1 MARRTKEEAAAT
13 RDSILDAAE
22 QLFVE
27 QGVSRTTLQHI
38 ATAAGV
44 TRGAIYWHF
53 DDKAA
58 LFSAMMDRATLP
70 LEAEL
75 QLLDQS
81 ESVDPLADLRDYV
94 LAVLRRTVEDPGAR
108 RVFEIA
114 TLKVEFVD
122 EMDAV
127 RVRRQRSLSN
137 WMARAERRIRLA
149 ADQGLIKRNV
159 DPRTLALAMWTMIDG
174 LIRSWMFDPKSFD
187 LLQLGQCV
195 IDPYIEGLRAGKS
208 AAPARSDADPV
219 THVR

>member
-22 QLFVE
+22 KLFVE

-38 ATAAGV
+38 ASAAGV

-53 DDKAA
+53 DDKGA
-58 LFSAMMDRATLP
+58 LFNAMMERATLP

-75 QLLDQS
+75 QVLDEAAS
-81 ESVDPLADLRDYV
+81 GDPLSDLREYM
-94 LAVLRRTVEDPGAR
+94 LAVLRRTVEDPVAR

-127 RVRRQRSLSN
+127 RCRRRHNLGQ
-137 WMARAERRIRLA
+137 WMARAERQVKLA
-149 ADQGLIKRNV
+149 ADQGLIGKNV
-159 DPRTLALAMWTMIDG
+159 DPARIALALWTMIDG
-174 LIRSWMFDPKSFD
+174 MIRNWMFAPQSFD
-187 LLQLGQCV
+187 LLQLGKCV
-195 IDPYIEGLRAGKS
+195 IDPYMEGLRAGR
-208 AAPARSDADPV
+208 A
-219 THVR
+219 

>member
-13 RDSILDAAE
+13 RDNILDAAE

-53 DDKAA
+53 DDKGA
-58 LFSAMMDRATLP
+58 LFTAMMDRATLP

-75 QLLDQS
+75 QMLDQS
-81 ESVDPLADLRDYV
+81 ESADPLADLRDYV
-94 LAVLRRTVEDPGAR
+94 LAVLRRTVDDPGAR

-122 EMDAV
+122 ELHAV
-127 RVRRQRSLSN
+127 RLRRQQSLNN

-149 ADQGLIKRNV
+149 AEKGLIKPCAE
-159 DPRTLALAMWTMIDG
+159 PRTLALAMWTMIDG
-174 LIRSWMFDPKSFD
+174 LIRSWMFDPQSFD
-187 LLQLGQCV
+187 LLHLGRCV
-195 IDPYIEGLRAGKS
+195 IDPYIEGLRAGTRR
-208 AAPARSDADPV
+208 PLEV
-219 THVR
+219 TQGR

>member
-22 QLFVE
+22 KLFVE

-38 ATAAGV
+38 ASAAGV

-53 DDKAA
+53 DDKGA
-58 LFSAMMDRATLP
+58 LFNAMMERATLP

-75 QLLDQS
+75 QVLDES
-81 ESVDPLADLRDYV
+81 ESSDPLSDLRDYM
-94 LAVLRRTVEDPGAR
+94 LAVLRRTVEDPVAR

-127 RVRRQRSLSN
+127 RVRRQVSMSD

-149 ADQGLIKRNV
+149 GDRGLMACKV
-159 DPRTLALAMWTMIDG
+159 EPRMVALAMWTMIDG
-174 LIRSWMFDPKSFD
+174 LIRNWMFDPNSFD
-187 LLQLGQCV
+187 LLELGRCV
-195 IDPYIEGLRAGKS
+195 IDPYMDGLRAGRS
-208 AAPARSDADPV
+208 A
-219 THVR
+219 

>member
-22 QLFVE
+22 KLFVE

-38 ATAAGV
+38 ASAAGV

-53 DDKAA
+53 DDKGA
-58 LFSAMMDRATLP
+58 LFNAMMERATLP

-75 QLLDQS
+75 QVLDRE
-81 ESVDPLADLRDYV
+81 ESSDPLADLRSYV
-94 LAVLRRTVEDPGAR
+94 LAVLRRTVEDPVAR

-127 RVRRQRSLSN
+127 RCRRKHGLSQ
-137 WMARAERRIRLA
+137 WMARAERRIKLA
-149 ADQGLIKRNV
+149 ADMGLIGSQV
-159 DPRTLALAMWTMIDG
+159 EPAQVALAMWTMIDG
-174 LIRSWMFDPKSFD
+174 LIRNWMFAPTSFD
-187 LLQLGQCV
+187 LLELGRCV
-195 IDPYIEGLRAGKS
+195 FDPYLAGLRAG
-208 AAPARSDADPV
+208 RG
-219 THVR
+219 

>member
-22 QLFVE
+22 KLFVE

-38 ATAAGV
+38 ATEAGV

-53 DDKAA
+53 DDKGA
-58 LFSAMMDRATLP
+58 LFNAMMDRATLP

-75 QLLDQS
+75 QVLDES
-81 ESVDPLADLRDYV
+81 ESGDPLSDLRDYM

-127 RVRRQRSLSN
+127 RSRRQVSMSN

-149 ADQGLIKRNV
+149 CEKNLIGCKV
-159 DPRTLALAMWTMIDG
+159 EPRAVALAMWTMIDG
-174 LIRSWMFDPKSFD
+174 LIRNWMFDPKSFD
-187 LLQLGQCV
+187 LLELGMCV
-195 IDPYIEGLRAGKS
+195 IDPYMDGLRAGRLKAS
-208 AAPARSDADPV
+208 ES
-219 THVR
+219 T

>member
-22 QLFVE
+22 KLFVE

-38 ATAAGV
+38 ATEAGV

-53 DDKAA
+53 DDKGA
-58 LFSAMMDRATLP
+58 LFNAMMERATLP

-75 QLLDQS
+75 QVLDQS
-81 ESVDPLADLRDYV
+81 ESADPLDDLRNYV

-127 RVRRQRSLSN
+127 RCRRQHGLAD

-149 ADQGLIKRNV
+149 VERGEIGSRIEPATV
-159 DPRTLALAMWTMIDG
+159 ALAMWTMIDG
-174 LIRSWMFDPKSFD
+174 LIRNWMFAPKSFD
-187 LLQLGQCV
+187 LLELGRCV
-195 IDPYIEGLRAGKS
+195 IDPYIQGLRAG
-208 AAPARSDADPV
+208 RSLS
-219 THVR
+219 

>member
-22 QLFVE
+22 KLFVQ

-38 ATAAGV
+38 ATEAGV

-53 DDKAA
+53 DDKGA
-58 LFSAMMDRATLP
+58 LFNAMMERATLP

-81 ESVDPLADLRDYV
+81 ESADPLADLRDYMM
-94 LAVLRRTVEDPGAR
+94 AVLRRTVEDPQAR
-108 RVFEIA
+108 RVFEIV

-122 EMDAV
+122 DDEMSAV
-127 RVRRQRSLSN
+127 RQRRKDNLSK

-149 ADQGLIKRNV
+149 KDKGQITCCGDAA
-159 DPRTLALAMWTMIDG
+159 TAALAMFALIDG
-174 LIRSWMFDPKSFD
+174 LIRNWMFDPESFD
-187 LLQLGQCV
+187 LLEMGRCV
-195 IDPYIEGLRAGKS
+195 IDPYMQGLRKCA
-208 AAPARSDADPV
+208 
-219 THVR
+219 